1 MKTKTICTAEQKK
14 IAVNKKR
21 KRKKEKRCL
30 AKQNEQKAK
39 IDASC
44 TTYLKIHECKGEN
57 DKK

>member
-14 IAVNKKR
+14 IAVNKK
-21 KRKKEKRCL
+21 KRKKKKRCL

-39 IDASC
+39 TDASC